1 MTTAHRP
8 TWAAAQAAASDVGN
22 WSTGG
27 TKRIC
32 RDKLCDDPRRE
43 NAAVCTH
50 TCVCSLIHSGRSLV
64 LSFRYMFDVSVEFTR

>member
-27 TKRIC
+27 
-32 RDKLCDDPRRE
+32 E
-43 NAAVCTH
+43 
-50 TCVCSLIHSGRSLV
+50 
-64 LSFRYMFDVSVEFTR
+64 LSVPIGPQVNLDVPTDTIQL